1 MSLGSNGM
9 NIVTP
14 RLRLRPLSLDDKHW
28 ILTLTRDPLWLKFIG
43 CKSIFTLQD
52 ACDYIARTNAQRDEW
67 GYGLCAVECQS
78 TGNPLGVCGLFNRFS
93 FRCPDLG
100 FALLPEGRGKGV
112 ANEACQGV
120 MAWAKQQGFDFLTA
134 MTHPHNVASQQ
145 LLVGL
150 GFHKHGF
157 YADKGFDVQH
167 LYWLKF

>member
-1 MSLGSNGM
+1 MTGIISSSLSLGSNGM

-28 ILTLTRDPLWLKFIG
+28 ILTLNRDPLWLKFIG

-93 FRCPDLG
+93 FCECSCE
-100 FALLPEGRGKGV
+100 FYINI
-112 ANEACQGV
+112 NEQCS
-120 MAWAKQQGFDFLTA
+120 FDSTKSILCSINGGTYGIVVF
-134 MTHPHNVASQQ
+134 
-145 LLVGL
+145 
-150 GFHKHGF
+150 
-157 YADKGFDVQH
+157 
-167 LYWLKF
+167 